1 MHPFSLSLTD
11 FKEIAAFMK
20 FKGLERQLLI
30 MQLSLL
36 WIFYYVLVYP
46 SSLIKTRSENTG
58 IFYLPSWWKEI
69 KGKKV
74 LALIVNLFPSQ
85 NSGWFHWK
93 PLVSTHSKKVGFII
107 DEMIQEYTVFQGD
120 KVPRSWEKG
129 GHTWGRQF
137 LPQLGAHISRG
148 PRGTLSIFFSQLYP
162 RGTGWLL
169 RHCKDARS
177 QTDKRNHFQLP
188 ERKPAR
194 NMTLI
199 YSKVPHMPDPDSSRG
214 EKIRLK

>member
-1 MHPFSLSLTD
+1 
-11 FKEIAAFMK
+11 
-20 FKGLERQLLI
+20 
-30 MQLSLL
+30 
-36 WIFYYVLVYP
+36 
-46 SSLIKTRSENTG
+46 
-58 IFYLPSWWKEI
+58 
-69 KGKKV
+69 
-74 LALIVNLFPSQ
+74 
-85 NSGWFHWK
+85 
-93 PLVSTHSKKVGFII
+93 
-107 DEMIQEYTVFQGD
+107 MIQEYTVFQGD

-199 YSKVPHMPDPDSSRG
+199 YLKLPHMPDLDSSWG